1 MRTRGTVISWRA
13 TWWSLLLADGR
24 GGEDRVLTFPNVISF
39 ARILAVPYFVWL
51 LLGADELIA
60 AGFLL
65 LAIGST
71 DWLDGYLARR
81 LGQVSKL
88 GKMLDPIADR
98 LAIVAA
104 VVAGWIAGILPGWL
118 VGGLLVRESIVAA
131 LAGWLLVVHHDT
143 IDVRWIGKL
152 ATFLLYG
159 SIPAYYVSEAGFFEQ
174 VLGPLA
180 GLAGIVGLGLYWA
193 VAVLYGADVRLA
205 TRKSL
210 SSQATE
216 EKDRHEHS

>member
-1 MRTRGTVISWRA
+1 L
-13 TWWSLLLADGR
+13 WSPLLAERR
-24 GGEDRVLTFPNVISF
+24 GDEDRVLTLPNVISF

-60 AGFLL
+60 AGLLL
-65 LAIGST
+65 LAIGGT

-98 LAIVAA
+98 LAIVTA
-104 VVAGWIAGILPGWL
+104 VIAGWIAGILPGWL
-118 VGGLLVRESIVAA
+118 VVGLLVRESMVAS
-131 LAGWLLVVHHDT
+131 LAVWLLLVHHDT

-159 SIPAYYVSEAGFFEQ
+159 AIPGYYVAAAGFLDG
-174 VLGPLA
+174 VLRPLS
-180 GLAGIVGLGLYWA
+180 GLVALIGLSLYWA
-193 VAVLYGADVRLA
+193 VAVFYGADVRLA
-205 TRKSL
+205 ARKSL

>member
-1 MRTRGTVISWRA
+1 MWHA
-13 TWWSLLLADGR
+13 TLWSPLLAERR
-24 GGEDRVLTFPNVISF
+24 GDEDRVLTLPNVISF

-60 AGFLL
+60 AGLLL
-65 LAIGST
+65 LAIGGT

-98 LAIVAA
+98 LAIVTA
-104 VVAGWIAGILPGWL
+104 VIAGWIAGILPGWL
-118 VGGLLVRESIVAA
+118 VVGLLVRESMVAS
-131 LAGWLLVVHHDT
+131 LAVWLLLVHHDT

-159 SIPAYYVSEAGFFEQ
+159 AIPGYYVAAAGFLDG
-174 VLGPLA
+174 VLRPLA
-180 GLAGIVGLGLYWA
+180 GLVAIIGLSLYWA
-193 VAVLYGADVRLA
+193 VAVFYGADVRLA
-205 TRKSL
+205 ARKSL